1 MIFQSTIAMHICHK
15 KEIVSIE
22 VSQDTVMLDLQIIL
36 QVLYHD
42 PKKIKREV
50 HN

>member
-1 MIFQSTIAMHICHK
+1 MHICHK

-22 VSQDTVMLDLQIIL
+22 VSQDTVMMDLQIIL